1 MAETPFL
8 PLKGIRVVDFATLAA
23 GPACA
28 KMLADYGAE
37 DILLESET
45 QLAKAGGSRQNG
57 PPGMSSVNTA
67 YFHNRFNVNK
77 LSLTVD
83 LAQPEGKQL
92 ARQLISISDVFI
104 ANRLTRVLKQFE
116 LTYEA
121 LREIRPDIIY
131 LTMPTMG
138 ADAPRSFYSGVS
150 WGIQAMAGLDMISGY
165 PDMPP
170 SSPSPLSH
178 PDVSCNPL
186 HAVVAI
192 LAALRHRRRTG
203 QGQMIEL
210 AQYESSIN
218 WTGPAILQRTVN
230 GTLMGRPANHDA
242 AAAPH
247 DVYRCRGEEQW
258 CAIEVSSEEQWPALC
273 HVIGRSDAVDDPR
286 FASLAQRRQ
295 HTAEL
300 RTLIEAWTAVQDV
313 DQVML
318 RLQGAGVPCAALNNH
333 DRLLNHDPQ
342 LRARGLWT
350 DAPHPELGTTLIER
364 WGFNLSADPPP
375 SRRAPLLGEHND
387 YVLQELI
394 GLSEDEVNMHL
405 VSDVLR

>member
-1 MAETPFL
+1 MAAAPFL

-37 DILLESET
+37 DVLLESET

-57 PPGMSSVNTA
+57 PPGMSPVNTA
-67 YFHNRFNVNK
+67 YFHNRFNPNK
-77 LSLTVD
+77 MSLTVN
-83 LAQPEGKQL
+83 LAQPEGKRIV
-92 ARQLISISDVFI
+92 RQLIAISDVFI
-104 ANRLTRVLKQFE
+104 ANRLNRVLQQFD

-121 LREIRPDIIY
+121 LRAIRPDIIY

-138 ADAPRSFYSGVS
+138 ANAPRSFYSGVS

-165 PDMPP
+165 PDRPP

-203 QGQMIEL
+203 QGQKIEL

-218 WTGPAILQRTVN
+218 WTGPAVLQYTVN
-230 GTLMGRPANHDA
+230 GTLMGRPANHSA
-242 AAAPH
+242 SAAPH

-258 CAIEVSSEEQWPALC
+258 CAIEVSSDDQWSALC
-273 HVIGRSDAVDDPR
+273 RVVGREDATNDPR
-286 FASLAQRRQ
+286 FATLAARRA
-295 HTAEL
+295 HTDEL
-300 RTLIEAWTAVQDV
+300 RTLIEAWTSLQDV
-313 DQVML
+313 DATML
-318 RLQGAGVPCAALNNH
+318 ALQAAGVPCGALNNH

-342 LRARGLWT
+342 LRERGLWT
-350 DAPHPELGTTLIER
+350 ELPHPELGSTLIER
-364 WGFNLSADPPP
+364 WGFKLSEDPPP
-375 SRRAPLLGEHND
+375 ARRAPLLGEDND
-387 YVLQELI
+387 YVLQGLI
-394 GLSEDEVNMHL
+394 GLSEEEVNMHL